1 MTEGTLH
8 TPAPGSDEARKIGC
22 TCAVIDN
29 HYGRGYRGRSGV
41 YVVNED
47 CRVHGSR
54 AACKLCGLVDG
65 GCVCDWLSGK
75 ERRA

>member
-1 MTEGTLH
+1 MTEGMSH
-8 TPAPGSDEARKIGC
+8 TTAPGSDEARKIGC

-29 HYGRGYRGRSGV
+29 HYGRGYHGRSGV

-54 AACKLCGLVDG
+54 AD
-65 GCVCDWLSGK
+65 DLS
-75 ERRA
+75 ERAAIAKAEGSAE